1 MGSRAEHYLRKI
13 ADGVYRVPAR
23 AANTYLIEAPKG
35 LVLVDSGLPGSQ
47 KGILKAI
54 AKLGRTPSDL
64 KLVLLTHRHLDHI
77 GSAAALKKQTGA
89 RLASHPFE
97 KPYAAGTLVIQA
109 PNAWSVYGRIVRKL
123 TTLEYY
129 SLKLFRIIK
138 FQVAHVDLAAD
149 EESVLDGTGLDG
161 SVVWTP
167 GHTKG
172 SITLFLNQ
180 PGVAFVGDLLRSRRG
195 RLVEPLLMESI
206 PQTQASV
213 KRIQDL
219 GPEIICP
226 GHGKPLPASKVR
238 MKEHVV
244 KAVPVTKKKEDEEE
258 DLEELTSGLF

>member
-1 MGSRAEHYLRKI
+1 MRKVAE
-13 ADGVYRVPAR
+13 GVYRVPAR
-23 AANTYLIEAPKG
+23 AANTFLVEASKG
-35 LVLVDSGLPGSQ
+35 LVLVDSGLPGSE

-54 AKLGRTPSDL
+54 AKLGKKPSDL

-89 RLASHPFE
+89 KLASHPFE
-97 KPYAAGTLVIQA
+97 KPYAAGTLVISA
-109 PNAWSVYGRIVRKL
+109 PSAWSLYGKMVRKL
-123 TTLEYY
+123 TTLEYW

-138 FQVAHVDLAAD
+138 FQTAHVDLAAD
-149 EESVLDGTGLDG
+149 EDSVLDGVGLDG

-172 SITLFLNQ
+172 SVTLFLNQ
-180 PGVAFVGDLLRSRRG
+180 PSVAIVGDLLRSRRG

-213 KRIQDL
+213 RRVLDL
-219 GPEIICP
+219 GPELICP
-226 GHGKPLPASKVR
+226 GHGRPLPASRVKIEKRV
-238 MKEHVV
+238 MKPVV
-244 KAVPVTKKKEDEEE
+244 VAKKKEEEE

>member
-1 MGSRAEHYLRKI
+1 MREI

-35 LVLVDSGLPGSQ
+35 LVLVDTGLPGSQ
-47 KGILKAI
+47 KTILRAI
-54 AKLGRTPSDL
+54 SKLDKTPSDL

-77 GSAAALKKQTGA
+77 GSAAVLKKETGTK
-89 RLASHPFE
+89 LASHPFE
-97 KPYAAGTLVIQA
+97 KPYAAGTLVISA
-109 PNAWSVYGRIVRKL
+109 PTAWSLYGRIVRKL
-123 TTLEYY
+123 TTVEYY
-129 SLKLFRIIK
+129 ALKLFRIIK
-138 FQVAHVDLAAD
+138 FQTTHVDLAAD

-161 SVVWTP
+161 SVLWTP

-172 SITLFLNQ
+172 SISLFLNQ
-180 PGVAFVGDLLRSRRG
+180 PSIAIVGDLLRARRG

-213 KRIQDL
+213 KRLLDL

-238 MKEHVV
+238 MTKRAV
-244 KAVPVTKKKEDEEE
+244 KPVIVAKKKEEEE